1 VGVIVADPE
10 ALLVMEVHP
19 EEDKV
24 LLFTPDTL
32 ELGLAEPDGVME
44 SVNVPVPHC
53 DGVVETDSEEELQPD
68 TDSVALSDDVGMP
81 VPDAHDDGITLALD
95 RGDVLMESVPE
106 ADELREAEGVGDR
119 VEVIQPDFV
128 SEDVAD
134 IDVLWLLDT
143 VSDEQAVGVA
153 EAHFDTVP
161 LGDEEMV
168 TDGLAE
174 GLAVKHSVALL
185 LPETSG
191 D

>member
-1 VGVIVADPE
+1 
-10 ALLVMEVHP
+10 M
-19 EEDKV
+19 
-24 LLFTPDTL
+24 
-32 ELGLAEPDGVME
+32 
-44 SVNVPVPHC
+44 PHC
-53 DGVVETDSEEELQPD
+53 DGVEETDSEEELQPD
-68 TDSVALSDDVGMP
+68 TDSVALFDDVGMP

-168 TDGLAE
+168 TDGLAV